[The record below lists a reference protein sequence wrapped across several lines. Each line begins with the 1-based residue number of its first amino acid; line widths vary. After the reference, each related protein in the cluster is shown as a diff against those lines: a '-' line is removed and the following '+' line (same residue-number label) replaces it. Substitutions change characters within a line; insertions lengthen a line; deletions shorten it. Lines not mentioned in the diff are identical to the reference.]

1 MSAELARSFT
11 SPSTEDPIVNDLRR
25 LAGLAAL
32 AWILTGCASA
42 TSRMDM
48 FPQHLGFRP
57 DEPKIEQKAPEGTD
71 ACTEYLTYVDYTQK
85 LQEAY
90 HSRATQNRWWIYVA
104 GIVGLGVGAA
114 SAGLG
119 IAGAAAA
126 TIALLAVSGGFTA
139 ASFATIDNQDLAKIY
154 TFAATRVDTAFKD
167 ADAQLKVTD
176 QGRYSDKTACG
187 LALNTLKQGL
197 WEARTMLEEARTNT
211 AVAALIRAQEEK
223 KTLDKVIAA
232 AQDADPTRVTL
243 DGDITNVDPP
253 VLPKREATE
262 ITLKVVNVR
271 LDQVAMADLKVTL
284 GTAKLDPS
292 GPATPDGG
300 DRTTWFVKFKAPG
313 DPPNAGQTVYS
324 PVLLVGKSKQ
334 RVSSTSGKTLTY
346 PAAQ

>member
-1 MSAELARSFT
+1 M
-11 SPSTEDPIVNDLRR
+11 NDLRR

-32 AWILTGCASA
+32 AWILSGCAAA
-42 TSRMDM
+42 TSRMDL

-57 DEPKIEQKAPEGTD
+57 DEPKIADNAT
-71 ACTEYLTYVDYTQK
+71 ACGEYLTYVDYAEK

-126 TIALLAVSGGFTA
+126 SIALLAVSGGFTA

-154 TFAATRVDTAFKD
+154 TIAATRVDTAFKD
-167 ADAQLKVTD
+167 ADAQLTVS
-176 QGRYSDKTACG
+176 SDKRYGDAAACG
-187 LALNTLKQGL
+187 RALLTLKQGL

-211 AVAALIRAQEEK
+211 AVAALIRAREEQ
-223 KTLDKVIAA
+223 KTLTKIIAS

-243 DGDITNVDPP
+243 DADITDVTPD
-253 VLPKREATE
+253 VLPKREQTE

-271 LDQVAMADLKVTL
+271 LNQVATADLKVSL
-284 GTAKLDPS
+284 GPKKIPITIP
-292 GPATPDGG
+292 PTPEGSEL
-300 DRTTWFVKFKAPG
+300 TTWLVKFNVPG
-313 DPPNAGQTVYS
+313 DPPSASQLAYS
-324 PVLLVGKSKQ
+324 PVLLVGKSDQ

-346 PAAQ
+346 PKQ